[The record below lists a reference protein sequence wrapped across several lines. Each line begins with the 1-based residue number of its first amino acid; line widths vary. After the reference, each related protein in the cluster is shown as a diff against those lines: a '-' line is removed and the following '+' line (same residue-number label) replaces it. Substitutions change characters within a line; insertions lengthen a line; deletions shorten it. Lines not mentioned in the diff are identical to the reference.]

1 MFCQN
6 LGALG
11 ASGIRAPTPTIAT
24 AFSAADTF
32 IVSKASR
39 MIPDS

>member
-11 ASGIRAPTPTIAT
+11 ASGIKAPTPTIAT
-24 AFSAADTF
+24 ALSAADVF
-32 IVSKASR
+32 IIAL
-39 MIPDS
+39 PPN